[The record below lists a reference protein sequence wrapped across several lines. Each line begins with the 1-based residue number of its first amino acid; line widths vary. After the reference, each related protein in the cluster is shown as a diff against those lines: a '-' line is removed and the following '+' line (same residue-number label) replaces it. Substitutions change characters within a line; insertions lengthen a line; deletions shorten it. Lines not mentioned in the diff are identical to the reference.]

1 MLKDKMISN
10 EELSDITGGAATPG
24 AVMICTM
31 AAPLYKSNP
40 VGGQF
45 RSQASVI
52 DTVQPGAIV
61 KLYEYGTKYCKVVS
75 NGIIGWVE
83 TAFLANK

>member
-1 MLKDKMISN
+1 MLKDKMISS
-10 EELSDITGGAATPG
+10 EELSDITGGAAAPG
-24 AVMICTM
+24 AVMVCTM

-45 RSQASVI
+45 RSEVGI
-52 DTVQPGAIV
+52 VDKLQPGAIV

>member
-24 AVMICTM
+24 AVMVCTM

-40 VGGQF
+40 VGGQ
-45 RSQASVI
+45 SQ
-52 DTVQPGAIV
+52 QPPLQV
-61 KLYEYGTKYCKVVS
+61 VVCK
-75 NGIIGWVE
+75 
-83 TAFLANK
+83 